1 MELYTSCWQNFD
13 LAGLDVIPVGISRG
27 VPRGA
32 LAKRLP
38 YRYRRLMDLAPP
50 RDLFK
55 DWIAGTISPDEYTRV
70 YRTHLDSLGP
80 EEVVAQLEKKC
91 TDNGGRP
98 LVLLCWCP
106 PGEFCHRRLWADW
119 YLENTG
125 QGVPELGRG
134 GVPGSGYPFGESRSW
149 SPTLG

>member
-55 DWIAGTISPDEYTRV
+55 DWIAGTISSDEYMRV
-70 YRTHLDSLGP
+70 YRIHLVHDQETFRVTERCS
-80 EEVVAQLEKKC
+80 
-91 TDNGGRP
+91 
-98 LVLLCWCP
+98 
-106 PGEFCHRRLWADW
+106 
-119 YLENTG
+119 
-125 QGVPELGRG
+125 
-134 GVPGSGYPFGESRSW
+134 
-149 SPTLG
+149 

>member
-80 EEVVAQLEKKC
+80 EEIMAQLEKKW
-91 TDNGGRP
+91 TDNGGETVSA
-98 LVLLCWCP
+98 LVLVPSRRVLPSEAMGRLVFRGDW
-106 PGEFCHRRLWADW
+106 PGDPRAW
-119 YLENTG
+119 
-125 QGVPELGRG
+125 
-134 GVPGSGYPFGESRSW
+134 
-149 SPTLG
+149 